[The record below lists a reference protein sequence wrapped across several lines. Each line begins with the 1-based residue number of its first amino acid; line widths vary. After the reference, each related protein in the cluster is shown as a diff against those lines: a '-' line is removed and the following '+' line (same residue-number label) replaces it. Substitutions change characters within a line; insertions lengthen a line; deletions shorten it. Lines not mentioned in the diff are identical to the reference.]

1 MAKQV
6 LVFIVIKL
14 KCNTESQQ
22 IKAYYEEETVGLTN
36 DEPNRDDN
44 ILYVLNLIFG
54 KPQLLRMYELVSTIQ
69 YNTIHSMR
77 SCHSSTYAG
86 SNSNNNSKVT
96 Y

>member
-22 IKAYYEEETVGLTN
+22 TKAYYEEETVGLTN

-44 ILYVLNLIFG
+44 ILYVLNLIFANHN
-54 KPQLLRMYELVSTIQ
+54 Y
-69 YNTIHSMR
+69 
-77 SCHSSTYAG
+77 
-86 SNSNNNSKVT
+86 
-96 Y
+96 